1 MKVLGD
7 RACEVEEQIAGFAT
21 KDENMTFARRA
32 DENVVGLVAIHI
44 AGIGQRR
51 AERRAS
57 FCSALI
63 RMIQG
68 ANEASSLSAE
78 EVN

>member
-7 RACEVEEQIAGFAT
+7 RTRDVEQQIAGCAT

-32 DENVVGLVAIHI
+32 DENVADPVSIHI
-44 AGIGQRR
+44 AGVGQRR

-57 FCSALI
+57 FCSASI
-63 RMIQG
+63 GMILHHQTAVG
-68 ANEASSLSAE
+68 
-78 EVN
+78 